1 MVYFNQITEKC
12 QRNAKIE
19 QLQMQVIEVQI
30 IITNYSNWTW
40 INEWILWEI
49 SKKDEKLNLF
59 VLFFADTCCF
69 LGLVSM

>member
-1 MVYFNQITEKC
+1 MCQNCHLQVSKNLVAQMVYFNQITEKC

-40 INEWILWEI
+40 INE
-49 SKKDEKLNLF
+49 
-59 VLFFADTCCF
+59 
-69 LGLVSM
+69 